1 MPENCGT
8 LEGEGPVACSSVA
21 APQTGWRWTDEKRVG
36 CAVRDLETL
45 YELEPQGVAAVTA
58 ANSAVS
64 QDHGGPDGGLVLLYH
79 FDGFMDA
86 GEAGGQVVAHLLEEG
101 SPVVVARFDHDRL
114 VDYRARR
121 PAMTFDRE
129 SWTSYEPPEI
139 LLQLVQDATGAPFL
153 VLSGPEPDVEWE
165 AFAGAIRQLVEK
177 FGVRLSVD
185 FHGIPMGV
193 PHTRPVGLTPH
204 GNRLELAA
212 GYPQWFEQ
220 AQVPGSAQALVEYRL
235 SEAGH
240 DVLGFA
246 VHVPHYVARSAYP
259 AAAVLI
265 LEATQAAT
273 GLVLPGHLLRER
285 VGEVYADIEDQLAQG
300 DGELRSAIRGME
312 GQYDAVAGAD
322 SRESLLAETAE
333 LPSADE
339 LGRRFE
345 EFLAEHERGAE

>member
-1 MPENCGT
+1 MRD
-8 LEGEGPVACSSVA
+8 
-21 APQTGWRWTDEKRVG
+21 PQ
-36 CAVRDLETL
+36 AL
-45 YELEPQGVAAVTA
+45 YELDQQGVAAVA
-58 ANSAVS
+58 AAKAALA
-64 QDHGGPDGGLVLLYH
+64 DTGAGLVLLHH
-79 FDGFMDA
+79 FEGFMDA

-101 SPVVVARFDHDRL
+101 TPQVVARFDHDRL

-121 PAMTFDRE
+121 PAMVFDRE
-129 SWTSYEPPEI
+129 HWSSYDPPEI
-139 LLQLVQDATGAPFL
+139 LLQLVHDAAGSPFL
-153 VLSGPEPDVEWE
+153 LLTGPEPDVEWE
-165 AFAGAIRQLVEK
+165 RFSAAVRQLVER
-177 FGVRLSVD
+177 FEVRLTLD

-204 GNRLELAA
+204 GTRLDLAA

-220 AQVPGSAQALVEYRL
+220 AQVPGSAQALLEYRL
-235 SEAGH
+235 AEAGH

-265 LEATQAAT
+265 LEAVQSAT
-273 GLVLPGHLLRER
+273 GLVLPGTRLRER
-285 VGEVYADIEDQLAQG
+285 VGEVYADIEEQLAHG

-312 GQYDAVAGAD
+312 GQYDAVAGAEG
-322 SRESLLAETAE
+322 RESLLAEPVD

-345 EFLAEHERGAE
+345 QFLAEHERGPE

>member
-1 MPENCGT
+1 M
-8 LEGEGPVACSSVA
+8 
-21 APQTGWRWTDEKRVG
+21 
-36 CAVRDLETL
+36 RDFQAL
-45 YELEPQGVAAVTA
+45 YELDQQGVAAVAAATA
-58 ANSAVS
+58 ELRDTGA
-64 QDHGGPDGGLVLLYH
+64 GLVLLHH
-79 FDGFMDA
+79 FEGFMDA
-86 GEAGGQVVAHLLEEG
+86 GEAGGQVVAHLLETG
-101 SPVVVARFDHDRL
+101 SPQVVARFDHDRL

-121 PAMTFDRE
+121 PAMVFDRDQ
-129 SWTSYEPPEI
+129 WASYDPPEI
-139 LLQLVQDATGAPFL
+139 LLQLVRDAAGAPFL
-153 VLSGPEPDVEWE
+153 LLSGPEPDVEWE
-165 AFAGAIRQLVEK
+165 RFTRAVRELVER
-177 FGVRLSVD
+177 FEVRLVLD

-204 GNRLELAA
+204 GNRLDLAA

-220 AQVPGSAQALVEYRL
+220 AQVPGSAQALLEYRL
-235 SEAGH
+235 AEAGH

-265 LEATQAAT
+265 LEAVQSAT
-273 GLVLPGHLLRER
+273 GLVLPGKLLRER
-285 VGEVYADIEDQLAQG
+285 VGEVYADIEEQLSQG

-312 GQYDAVAGAD
+312 GQYDAVAGAEG
-322 SRESLLAETAE
+322 RESLLAEPVD

>member
-1 MPENCGT
+1 MRD
-8 LEGEGPVACSSVA
+8 
-21 APQTGWRWTDEKRVG
+21 PQG
-36 CAVRDLETL
+36 L
-45 YELEPQGVAAVTA
+45 YELEPQGVAAATA
-58 ANSAVS
+58 ANAELTSA
-64 QDHGGPDGGLVLLYH
+64 GGDDDRGGLVLLYH

-86 GEAGGQVVAHLLEEG
+86 GEAGGQVMAHLLEQG

-129 SWTSYEPPEI
+129 SWTSYDPPEI
-139 LLQLVQDATGAPFL
+139 LLQLVQDATGTPFL
-153 VLSGPEPDVEWE
+153 VLTGPEPDTEWE
-165 AFAGAIRQLVEK
+165 AFAAAIGVLVEEL
-177 FGVRLSVD
+177 GVRLALD

-204 GNRLELAA
+204 GNRLDLAT

-235 SEAGH
+235 GQAGH

-259 AAAVLI
+259 AAAVVI
-265 LEATQAAT
+265 LEAVQSAT
-273 GLVLPGHLLRER
+273 GLVLPGHELRER
-285 VGEVYADIEDQLAQG
+285 VGEVYADIEEQLAQG
-300 DGELRSAIRGME
+300 DGELSSAIRGME
-312 GQYDAVAGAD
+312 GQYDAVAGAEGRD
-322 SRESLLAETAE
+322 SLLAESAE

-339 LGRRFE
+339 LGRQFE
-345 EFLAEHERGAE
+345 QFLAEHERDAE